1 MKHPEKVG
9 NLLAYSSLIVQN
21 SRAYEGKPWLGYDSH
36 FRRQRAA
43 KRGGMLADVDSSIWT
58 LYFGK
63 AISKEV
69 CEDCLEPGHK
79 SCFKDTGGEPSQKGK
94 GSETRPAGA
103 RFQPYTRPARR
114 MGGRQE
120 VCWLFNS
127 GKECRF
133 EKMPGRSC
141 SFLHACAM
149 CRSPDHPVSKC
160 PRKNGGHSG
169 ERPFRGGVTN
179 LEGMVSRIESREV
192 ESSSMY
198 LTNTC
203 NSSVESIY
211 PIHNSVVGGSV
222 ISSSMGSNPF
232 QVDPTHTRIQLRS
245 QGPANSG
252 KYSYTN
258 QLIALDRCKP
268 LNR

>member
-1 MKHPEKVG
+1 MEEFLPAKLGAAEPSILDALTEKHKKQSEKKIECIEQWVCSFNTYITIMAMKHPEKVG
-9 NLLAYSSLIVQN
+9 DLLAYSSLIVQN

-63 AISKEV
+63 AIFKEV

-103 RFQPYTRPARR
+103 RFQPYMRPARR
-114 MGGRQE
+114 TGGRQE

-149 CRSPDHPVSKC
+149 CMQEP
-160 PRKNGGHSG
+160 G
-169 ERPFRGGVTN
+169 
-179 LEGMVSRIESREV
+179 
-192 ESSSMY
+192 SSSEQIM
-198 LTNTC
+198 
-203 NSSVESIY
+203 
-211 PIHNSVVGGSV
+211 P
-222 ISSSMGSNPF
+222 
-232 QVDPTHTRIQLRS
+232 
-245 QGPANSG
+245 
-252 KYSYTN
+252 
-258 QLIALDRCKP
+258 
-268 LNR
+268 